1 MLKWKDSF
9 DPDCGHNVQ
18 EWMRETFV

>member
-1 MLKWKDSF
+1 MLKWKNSF